1 MSGFERVNML
11 GVGVTPINMATA
23 FTTLDQWHKEG
34 RNDYVCFT
42 TVNGL
47 MHADRDPEVR
57 RAFNQAGLAT
67 EDGMPVVWWCRH
79 AGYRDA
85 GRVYGPDLLLGMSER
100 SPRLGYRHFFY
111 GGSPGVAERL
121 AESLCS
127 RFPGLLVA
135 GCYSPPFRPLTA
147 EEDEAVIEV
156 INHAA
161 PDFVWVGLGTPKQ
174 EKWMADHVGKIRA
187 TALLGV
193 GAAFDF
199 LSGEKPQAPYWMRKS
214 GLEWAFRLAT
224 EPRRL
229 ARRYIVDNSMFV
241 LRAIQQG
248 SGLKSYAQEW

>member
-1 MSGFERVNML
+1 VGLSAINLDSAVATVAEALARKTKGYICVT
-11 GVGVTPINMATA
+11 GVHGVSEAQDDPAFRTILNRSLLTTP
-23 FTTLDQWHKEG
+23 
-34 RNDYVCFT
+34 
-42 TVNGL
+42 
-47 MHADRDPEVR
+47 
-57 RAFNQAGLAT
+57 
-67 EDGMPVVWWCRH
+67 DGMPMVWMGRLQ
-79 AGYRDA
+79 GMSEM

-111 GGSPGVAERL
+111 GGNAGVAERL

-241 LRAIQQG
+241 LRAIQQR

>member
-1 MSGFERVNML
+1 MTAIERVNML

-23 FTTLDQWHKEG
+23 FAALDQWHKEG
-34 RNDYVCFT
+34 RRDYVCFT

-47 MHADRDPEVR
+47 MHAERDPEVR

-67 EDGMPVVWWCRH
+67 EDGMPVVWWCRR

-111 GGSPGVAERL
+111 GGNPGVAEML
-121 AESLCS
+121 AASLRR
-127 RFPGLLVA
+127 RFPGLLVV

-147 EEDEAVIEV
+147 EEDEAVIES
-156 INHAA
+156 INQAA

-199 LSGEKPQAPYWMRKS
+199 LSGEKAQAPYWMQRS

-241 LRAIQQG
+241 LRAIQQR